1 MEEQVAAMQTDQI
14 TFEGTETEQRI
25 AREVWLAMRM
35 LGVSYGLHAPIRQPL
50 PALVAF
56 FARQPA
62 LAGVDDPA
70 AAIEAALT
78 KNSAV
83 FARQV
88 TDDGVVVFATTK
100 AGRAPAPEVEDQQYR
115 LKARLTEPEP
125 VAAPPPSPP
134 VEPAQ
139 RVAAVW
145 LRPPVEPAQP
155 EKVVPAAP
163 AAEAVEVAPAPVEA
177 AAVAVE
183 PPPVEPPAAEEAA
196 PVAVPEE
203 PVEVDA
209 AAVAAALRERLAAD
223 LRLIS
228 FGDEWFPD
236 DQLMRLSRGDTKRI
250 RDYLLERGEPL
261 SDEELLGDVFGRRMT
276 DRDYALVRFGLNARM
291 SREKRDFEFVGTPQS
306 RLWSTTGLPAIGTPK
321 RKPAEIGQDY
331 RFLLEEAPAV
341 AAEPAGNALTHSLT
355 FYEYEYGVLPL
366 DAQLAA
372 FFPGPTIEEQRAAVL
387 RFDVPQLYTGYLVEL
402 RYPTANRGGFIS
414 GLEQFYIENLV
425 PGARITIERTDN
437 DGRYLLKFGQTDAQE
452 RRLLHLDERRGRFV
466 FRPVT
471 FYCEVDEDLLL
482 SDQKFP
488 GLNNAKPLEERER
501 RRPELVVRVTFERV
515 GEQVGERG
523 APRYYALFDD
533 LFAAANIERPFTRS
547 YLLAVLESEA
557 HPEFE
562 RDPDGNAFYYDP
574 SKVQ

>member
-1 MEEQVAAMQTDQI
+1 MQTDQI

-25 AREVWLAMRM
+25 AREVWLAMRL
-35 LGVSYGLHAPIRQPL
+35 LGVSYGLHAPIRQSL

-62 LAGVDDPA
+62 LAGIDDPA

-100 AGRAPAPEVEDQQYR
+100 AGRAPVPEVEDHQYQ
-115 LKARLTEPEP
+115 LKARLTEPVP
-125 VAAPPPSPP
+125 VAPPPPA
-134 VEPAQ
+134 EPTQ

-145 LRPPVEPAQP
+145 LRPAVEPARP
-155 EKVVPAAP
+155 EVAPEAAVQEVVEAVPAP
-163 AAEAVEVAPAPVEA
+163 VEVAPAAVAPPVEVPPVEA
-177 AAVAVE
+177 
-183 PPPVEPPAAEEAA
+183 PA
-196 PVAVPEE
+196 PVAPPVE
-203 PVEVDA
+203 PVEVDT
-209 AAVAAALRERLAAD
+209 AAVIAALRERLAAD

-261 SDEELLGDVFGRRMT
+261 SDEELLGDVFGRRVT

-291 SREKRDFEFVGTPQS
+291 SREKREFEFVGTPQS
-306 RLWSTTGLPAIGTPK
+306 RLWSTTGLPAIGTSK

-331 RFLLEEAPAV
+331 RFLLETAPAV
-341 AAEPAGNALTHSLT
+341 AAAPVGNALTHSLT

-372 FFPGPTIEEQRAAVL
+372 FFPGPLIEEQRAAVL
-387 RFDVPQLYTGYLVEL
+387 RFDVPQLYTSYLVEL
-402 RYPTANRGGFIS
+402 RYPTANRGGFIG

-425 PGARITIERTDN
+425 AGARLTIERTDN
-437 DGRYLLKFGQTDAQE
+437 DGRYILKFGQTAAQE

-488 GLNNAKPLEERER
+488 GLNNIKPLEDRER
-501 RRPELVVRVTFERV
+501 RRPELVVRVTFERI

-533 LFAAANIERPFTRS
+533 LFAAVNIERPFTTD

-562 RDPDGNAFYYDP
+562 RDPDGNAFFYDP